1 MVVYNPNL
9 NEIIEYNIF
18 SYDLTIENTAN
29 GLFNLQEGEKK

>member
-18 SYDLTIENTAN
+18 SYDATIENVVD
-29 GLFNLQEGEKK
+29 GLFNLQQ

>member
-18 SYDLTIENTAN
+18 SYNLTIENTAN
-29 GLFNLQEGEKK
+29 GLFNLQKR